1 MLHSPPPLE
10 AAGSPLAHNRC
21 LLRDL
26 GGHGAVPADPST
38 LHGADAATTRFLL
51 ERILRESGVAR
62 RLVTSSP
69 SRGTSFADA
78 ADAESGEPEDAA
90 GSSPGLVPVD
100 RTSAASG
107 SETSPATADPSPL
120 YGADA
125 ATTRFLLERIL
136 RESRVARRLV
146 TSSPSR
152 GTSFADAADADSGEP
167 EDAAG
172 SSPGLVPVDRTSAA
186 SGSETSP
193 ATADPC
199 PLYGADAATTRFL
212 LERIL
217 RESGVARRLVASS
230 SPPGSSSVDAAD
242 TESGELEDP
251 TESTPGLVPVSGTP
265 DRADHTA
272 AASRSVSSPATE
284 LHAPLESTARVPASR
299 LSTLVGPNGR
309 IVIVTNRLPVTANL
323 LEDGRWHLVSSSGG
337 LASALRGVK
346 DVELLF
352 VGWPGISVPEAD
364 RSSITEKLLTER
376 CVPVF
381 LNEEMM
387 DKYYSGYCNNILW
400 PLFHYLGLPQGYK
413 FNKAKDFESQ
423 LKSYTEAN
431 QMFADTVSE
440 IWKEGDVIWCHD
452 YHLMLL
458 PQLLKQSNRNMKVGW
473 FLHTPFPSSEVYQA
487 LPNREALLK
496 AVLEADLVGFHTYG
510 YARHFASACTSLL
523 GLEGCLGGIE
533 FKGRIVKVD
542 AFPIGIDAQ
551 HFKESLDR
559 VTVKDKIAEL
569 KSTFAGRKVML
580 GVDRLDMIKGLLQKL
595 LAFEKFLE
603 ENKGRASKVVLVQIA
618 VPTRSDVP
626 EYQELKSQVHEMV
639 GRVNG
644 KFGTF
649 ETLPIMHLDT
659 TIKFETLCAL
669 YAITDV
675 ALITSLR
682 DGMNLVSYEYVACQ
696 EANKGVLILSECAGA
711 AQSLGAGAII
721 VNPWNTAEVARAMKG
736 ALDMLPDER
745 EKRHRHNYEIVS
757 AHTAQDWAE
766 NYVWALNAA
775 TIKAPLGTGKSVG
788 LPIKE
793 AAKQYVQ
800 SKSRLLILGFN
811 ATLTEQVQSFERRAT
826 DQNGNTT
833 LKLNPGLKGSL
844 KTLCDSED
852 TTVIVVSGHGK
863 SVLDENFGEFKMW
876 LSAENGVFL
885 RQTGEDWTTGS
896 GPLEITHH
904 GSVKKVFEYFTRR
917 TPKSYREPRD
927 RSFVWNYKYAEDQ
940 FGTNQAKDM
949 LQHLGAYSLSN
960 QRDEVIQGSRSIEVR
975 PVGVTKGNAINK
987 ILQNLDRKK
996 IITTPVD
1003 YVLCIG
1009 HFLAKDE
1016 DIYTLFDHI
1025 VQTESGGKT
1034 EGWQEDCMSI
1044 EFDLKP
1050 EKYFPCTVGRER
1062 SLAQYKVE
1070 GTSDVACLLHELASA
1085 DTVDHD
1091 MIREL

>member
-1 MLHSPPPLE
+1 MLADGERRRKGLRDLMQFEAAAALRLRSFQNTVYLPRRGRCVCAAETGLTTKRGGKAEPLPPSPRPSPPPANCSAE
-10 AAGSPLAHNRC
+10 CCTRRRRWRRPGRPGC

-51 ERILRESGVAR
+51 ERILRESGA
-62 RLVTSSP
+62 
-69 SRGTSFADA
+69 
-78 ADAESGEPEDAA
+78 
-90 GSSPGLVPVD
+90 
-100 RTSAASG
+100 
-107 SETSPATADPSPL
+107 
-120 YGADA
+120 
-125 ATTRFLLERIL
+125 
-136 RESRVARRLV
+136 ARRLV

-299 LSTLVGPNGR
+299 LSTLLGPNGR

-649 ETLPIMHLDT
+649 ETLPIMHLNYCNCEY
-659 TIKFETLCAL
+659 ILCCS
-669 YAITDV
+669 DV

-721 VNPWNTAEVARAMKG
+721 VNPWNTAEVARAMKR

-960 QRDEVIQGSRSIEVR
+960 QRAEVIQGSRSIEVR

-987 ILQNLDRKK
+987 ILQDLDRKK